1 MANEQNI
8 IPHQFTSDQ
17 SREAAAKN
25 GAKGGIA
32 AGASRRRAKSM
43 RQWAKALAKEGMRIT
58 TPEGKEI
65 EGDIAGGIVIAQMRK
80 AAKGDTKAA
89 KFVADLLGE
98 LVEQQAQG
106 GVTINVNAQTKDDA
120 DNIAAILNGGKK

>member
-1 MANEQNI
+1 MANEQNLTHPPI
-8 IPHQFTSDQ
+8 Q
-17 SREAAAKN
+17 SGEEAVKKGRA
-25 GAKGGIA
+25 GGIA
-32 AGASRRRAKSM
+32 SGASRRRAKSM
-43 RQWAKALAKEGMRIT
+43 RQWAKVLAKEGMRIT

-98 LVEQQAQG
+98 LVEQASQG
-106 GVTINVNAQTKDDA
+106 GVTINVTAQTKDDA

>member
-1 MANEQNI
+1 MANPQNI
-8 IPHQFTSDQ
+8 IPNSERTPEEL
-17 SREAAAKN
+17 REITR
-25 GAKGGIA
+25 KGGIA
-32 AGASRRRAKSM
+32 SGASRRRAKSM
-43 RQWAKALAKEGMRIT
+43 RQWAKILAKEGMRMT

-65 EGDIAGGIVIAQMRK
+65 DGDIAGGIVIAQMRK

>member
-1 MANEQNI
+1 MANPQNI
-8 IPHQFTSDQ
+8 IPNSERTPEEL
-17 SREAAAKN
+17 REITR
-25 GAKGGIA
+25 KGGIA
-32 AGASRRRAKSM
+32 SGASRRRAKSM
-43 RQWAKALAKEGMRIT
+43 RQWAKILAKEGMRIT

-65 EGDIAGGIVIAQMRK
+65 EGDIAGCIVIAQMRK

>member
-1 MANEQNI
+1 MANAQNI
-8 IPHQFTSDQ
+8 IPNSERTPEEL
-17 SREAAAKN
+17 REITR
-25 GAKGGIA
+25 KGGIA
-32 AGASRRRAKSM
+32 SGASRRRAKSM
-43 RQWAKALAKEGMRIT
+43 RQWAKILAKEGMRMT

-65 EGDIAGGIVIAQMRK
+65 DGDIAGGIVIAQMRK

-120 DNIAAILNGGKK
+120 DNIAAIINGGKK

>member
-1 MANEQNI
+1 MAGKDNL
-8 IPHQFTSDQ
+8 IPGGGPTSAEA
-17 SREAAAKN
+17 REN
-25 GAKGGIA
+25 GRKGGLASGA
-32 AGASRRRAKSM
+32 ARRRAKSM
-43 RQWAKALAKEGMRIT
+43 RQWAKILAKEGMRIT

-98 LVEQQAQG
+98 LVEQASQG
-106 GVTINVNAQTKDDA
+106 GVTINVTAQTKDDA
-120 DNIAAILNGGKK
+120 DNIAAILNGGRK

>member
-1 MANEQNI
+1 MANPQNI
-8 IPHQFTSDQ
+8 IPNSERTPEEL
-17 SREAAAKN
+17 REITR
-25 GAKGGIA
+25 KGGIA
-32 AGASRRRAKSM
+32 SGASRRRAKSM
-43 RQWAKALAKEGMRIT
+43 RQWAKILAKEGMRMT

-65 EGDIAGGIVIAQMRK
+65 DGDIAGGIVIAQMRK

-106 GVTINVNAQTKDDA
+106 GVTINVTAQTKDDA
-120 DNIAAILNGGKK
+120 DNIAAIINGGKK

>member
-1 MANEQNI
+1 MANPQNI
-8 IPHQFTSDQ
+8 IPNSERTPEEL
-17 SREAAAKN
+17 REITR
-25 GAKGGIA
+25 KGGIA
-32 AGASRRRAKSM
+32 SGASRRRAKSM
-43 RQWAKALAKEGMRIT
+43 RQWAKVLAKEGMRIT

-120 DNIAAILNGGKK
+120 DNIAAIINGGKK

>member
-1 MANEQNI
+1 MANPQNI
-8 IPHQFTSDQ
+8 IPNSERTPEEL
-17 SREAAAKN
+17 REITR
-25 GAKGGIA
+25 KGGIA
-32 AGASRRRAKSM
+32 SGASRRRAKSM
-43 RQWAKALAKEGMRIT
+43 RQWAKILAKEGMRMT

-65 EGDIAGGIVIAQMRK
+65 DGDIAGGIVIAQMRK

-106 GVTINVNAQTKDDA
+106 GVTINVNAQTKYDA

>member
-1 MANEQNI
+1 MANPQNI
-8 IPHQFTSDQ
+8 IPNSERTPEEL
-17 SREAAAKN
+17 REITR
-25 GAKGGIA
+25 KGGIA
-32 AGASRRRAKSM
+32 SGASRRRAKSM
-43 RQWAKALAKEGMRIT
+43 RQWAKILAKEGMRMT

-120 DNIAAILNGGKK
+120 DNIAAIINGGKK

>member
-1 MANEQNI
+1 MANPQNI
-8 IPHQFTSDQ
+8 IPNSERTPEEL
-17 SREAAAKN
+17 REITR
-25 GAKGGIA
+25 KGGIA
-32 AGASRRRAKSM
+32 SGASRRRAKSM
-43 RQWAKALAKEGMRIT
+43 RQWAKILAKEGMRMT

-106 GVTINVNAQTKDDA
+106 GVTINVNAQTKYDA

>member
-1 MANEQNI
+1 MANPQNI
-8 IPHQFTSDQ
+8 IPNSERTPEEL
-17 SREAAAKN
+17 REITR
-25 GAKGGIA
+25 KGGIA
-32 AGASRRRAKSM
+32 SGASRRRAKSM
-43 RQWAKALAKEGMRIT
+43 RQWAKILAKEGMRMT

-65 EGDIAGGIVIAQMRK
+65 DGDIAGGIVIAQMRK

-106 GVTINVNAQTKDDA
+106 GVTINVTAQTKDDA

>member
-1 MANEQNI
+1 MANPQNI
-8 IPHQFTSDQ
+8 IPNSERTPEEL
-17 SREAAAKN
+17 REITR
-25 GAKGGIA
+25 KGGIA
-32 AGASRRRAKSM
+32 SGASRRRAKSM
-43 RQWAKALAKEGMRIT
+43 RQWAKILAKEGMRMT

-106 GVTINVNAQTKDDA
+106 GVTINVTAQTKDDA

>member
-1 MANEQNI
+1 MANPQNI
-8 IPHQFTSDQ
+8 IPNSERTPEEL
-17 SREAAAKN
+17 REITR
-25 GAKGGIA
+25 KGGIA
-32 AGASRRRAKSM
+32 SGASRRRAKSM
-43 RQWAKALAKEGMRIT
+43 RQWAKILAKEGMRMT

>member
-1 MANEQNI
+1 MANPQNI
-8 IPHQFTSDQ
+8 IPNSERTPEEL
-17 SREAAAKN
+17 REITR
-25 GAKGGIA
+25 KGGIA
-32 AGASRRRAKSM
+32 SGASRRRAKSM
-43 RQWAKALAKEGMRIT
+43 RQWAKILAKEGMRMT

-120 DNIAAILNGGKK
+120 DNIAAILNGGKKK